1 MDGSIKKLEKKRQ
14 VAFQPN
20 KRLLRGPQETES
32 IENRI
37 PPSHTD
43 AHAHAYTFHSQTFF
57 VFPPLQLVLPRSTA
71 SILFWG
77 SISQSTGV

>member
-1 MDGSIKKLEKKRQ
+1 MNGSIKKLEKQRQ

-32 IENRI
+32 MENRI

-43 AHAHAYTFHSQTFF
+43 AHAYTFHSQTFF
-57 VFPPLQLVLPRSTA
+57 VSPPLQLVLPRSTA
-71 SILFWG
+71 SILFWS
-77 SISQSTGV
+77 SISQSTGT